1 MQLYSQTQH
10 LYPHIVGWHSLNP
23 HSTYIWHISPLYGIR
38 ILTACLFLTP
48 DSRKHGDKNP
58 VWLTLGIRE
67 VLKGWDKGLQNMCTG
82 ERRKLT
88 VPPSLAYGK
97 EGKGNTNYVQHIQK
111 KQNKTFHCNI
121 SVTWTF
127 LLVYRENSSRQHPH
141 FWHWTHGD
149 SKWAQV
155 TRIFPGYGSKW
166 WLEALQTGGI
176 WLASLRSVC
185 LAIWLSILS
194 LLFSLHT
201 FQVKE
206 YLKKE
211 FEKHDYSP
219 NDTHHEVMVDDIFKN
234 EDEDKDGFI
243 SAREF
248 TYQHDEL

>member
-1 MQLYSQTQH
+1 MTLSNCRWRRADSST
-10 LYPHIVGWHSLNP
+10 VGAFVAEVGCHVWHSLHVFILNSVERESEIEVIS
-23 HSTYIWHISPLYGIR
+23 STSH
-38 ILTACLFLTP
+38 
-48 DSRKHGDKNP
+48 DRKHGDKNP

-97 EGKGNTNYVQHIQK
+97 EGKGKIPPGSTLIFDIELMEIRNGPRSHESFRDMDLNDDWK
-111 KQNKTFHCNI
+111 
-121 SVTWTF
+121 
-127 LLVYRENSSRQHPH
+127 LSR
-141 FWHWTHGD
+141 
-149 SKWAQV
+149 
-155 TRIFPGYGSKW
+155 
-166 WLEALQTGGI
+166 LE
-176 WLASLRSVC
+176 
-185 LAIWLSILS
+185 
-194 LLFSLHT
+194 
-201 FQVKE
+201 VKE

-211 FEKHDYSP
+211 FEKHGYSP